1 MSRHYLNVVF
11 LCSETVGQLHSL
23 ELLLDALQQVNY
35 EVSWLG
41 VGDTVTERFAFWKH
55 YDEQARK
62 GFGIANSK
70 HHLSFFVADNVV
82 GGGIILNFEV
92 RWQNSEGNP
101 SGGTAWPW
109 HLWQV
114 KDSGCNSIV
123 EAHTKDTAMYTQ
135 RQWNPDGNAQRL
147 LELATVIYNT
157 IHPRFA
163 WIERC
168 HWKGYTTPEDIVQLR
183 LPHLYWANFFSPV
196 YVERLG
202 REFLMSA
209 PGWKKVPLA
218 DGGLL
223 YVLAPSLAGIGPKAT
238 ITAVQNYFGI
248 SSVRRKD

>member
-62 GFGIANSK
+62 GFGIAYSK
-70 HHLSFFVADNVV
+70 HHLSFFVAENVV
-82 GGGIILNFEV
+82 GGGIILNFEI
-92 RWQNSEGNP
+92 RWRNSEGNP

-109 HLWQV
+109 HLWRV

-123 EAHTKDTAMYTQ
+123 EAHSKDTAMFTQ
-135 RQWNPDGNAQRL
+135 RQWNPEGNAQRL

-168 HWKGYTTPEDIVQLR
+168 HWKGYTTPEDVDNLLI
-183 LPHLYWANFFSPV
+183 PHVYWANFFSPA
-196 YVERLG
+196 YVHKYGES
-202 REFLMSA
+202 FLMDA
-209 PGWKKVPLA
+209 PGWSKEQLE
-218 DGGLL
+218 DGGIL
-223 YVLAPSLAGIGPKAT
+223 YVLTPSLVGTGPKT
-238 ITAVQNYFGI
+238 IIEEVKRYFKI
-248 SSVRRKD
+248 DFVRRRK